1 MSVWYVPGEGVQ
13 MERVIL
19 VLLDVMGGVLGA
31 AGEQVQWPVL
41 CDVESEEQRGSHG
54 DLLHAGPAEKE
65 PGGDAELLTGERVSH
80 GVSQGVL
87 LSHGVSQSVLVSH
100 GVSQGVLVSHGV
112 SQGVLVSHG
121 VSQRVLVSHG
131 VSQGVLVS
139 RGVSLVSLVSRGVV
153 QCVTRDVTRE
163 LSGGLSRDV

>member
-19 VLLDVMGGVLGA
+19 VLVDVMGGVMGA
-31 AGEQVQWPVL
+31 AGEQVQRPVL
-41 CDVESEEQRGSHG
+41 CGVESEEQRGSHG

-65 PGGDAELLTGERVSH
+65 PGGDAELLTGER
-80 GVSQGVL
+80 
-87 LSHGVSQSVLVSH
+87 
-100 GVSQGVLVSHGV
+100 
-112 SQGVLVSHG
+112 VSHG